1 MNATGRHR
9 SSAGVVAGRKDAAIY
24 RFDVVSLGEPMY
36 EFSQIPGK
44 AREYLQGFGGD
55 TMNCAVAAARQGARV
70 AYVSRIGDDA
80 FGRQLFELWEREGI
94 DSSSVRIDVSAHTAV
109 YFVSHGAHGHAFS
122 YLRKNSAASRLCR
135 DELPIEI
142 LRGTRFFY
150 TSGITQAISSS
161 ACDAVFAAIDTAR
174 SAGAQFVFDANVRP
188 ALWPDERAREII
200 AKTIPLTEYFLLSLE
215 DAELLIGSVDP
226 DAILDWCDDA
236 GASVV
241 ILKLGARGAIS
252 SERGVR
258 SAGGVQNADG
268 VRKTID
274 GFTVRAVDA
283 TGAGD
288 CFAGAFMARL
298 SRGDDLN
305 AAMRY
310 ANGAAALTC
319 TGFGA
324 VDPLPYPQGVFELI
338 GNPDAQP
345 VTTGQG

>member
-9 SSAGVVAGRKDAAIY
+9 SSAGVLAREQDATDY

-55 TMNCAVAAARQGARV
+55 TMNCAIAAVRQGARV
-70 AYVSRIGDDA
+70 AYVSRVGDDE
-80 FGRQLFELWEREGI
+80 FGRQLFELWHREGI
-94 DSSSVRIDVSAHTAV
+94 DASSVRIDASARTAV
-109 YFVSHGAHGHAFS
+109 YFVSHGAHGHTFS
-122 YLRKNSAASRLCR
+122 YLRKNSAASRLNR
-135 DELPIEI
+135 DELPVDI

-161 ACDAVFAAIDTAR
+161 SCDAVFSAIEMAR
-174 SAGAQFVFDANVRP
+174 GAGAKFVFDANVRP
-188 ALWPDERAREII
+188 ALWPVERAREII

-215 DAELLIGSVDP
+215 DAELLIGNVHP
-226 DAILDWCDDA
+226 GAILDWCSNA
-236 GASVV
+236 GARVA
-241 ILKLGARGAIS
+241 ILKLGAHGATS
-252 SERGVR
+252 SE
-258 SAGGVQNADG
+258 QG
-268 VRKTID
+268 VRKSVG
-274 GFTVRAVDA
+274 GFAVRAVDA

-288 CFAGAFMARL
+288 CFAGALMARL
-298 SRGDDLN
+298 SMGDDVH
-305 AAMRY
+305 AAMCY

-338 GNPDAQP
+338 GNSDARP
-345 VTTGQG
+345 ATAGQG